1 MDKDRQETRSMV
13 FLASIALHSIMG
25 TCDRLRTACGIVKNK
40 RLRGV
45 GYNGSVTGL
54 PHCDDVGHLMED
66 NHCIATRHGEAN
78 AISNTDRQHLNG
90 GQAIVIATPCINCI
104 KDLAEAGVQEVVYV
118 GSYSNAR
125 GKDRLES
132 IAQQKGMALRPIEVD
147 WADLFQNLFDLLARR
162 GGVLYRAGYRLK
174 ITKVPTDTDGVR

>member
-1 MDKDRQETRSMV
+1 MEKDRQETRFMV
-13 FLASIALHSIMG
+13 FLASIDLSSVMG
-25 TCDRLRTACGIVKNK
+25 TCDRLRTACGIVKDK

-78 AISNTDRQHLNG
+78 AISNTDPRHLNG
-90 GQAIVIATPCINCI
+90 GQAIIVATPCINCI

-118 GSYSNAR
+118 GSYGNAR
-125 GKDRLES
+125 GKEHLEKFT
-132 IAQQKGMALRPIEVD
+132 QQKGMSLRPIEVD
-147 WADLFQNLFDLLARR
+147 WADLFQNLFDLLAKK
-162 GGVLYRAGYRLK
+162 GGILYRAGYRLK
-174 ITKVPTDTDGVR
+174 VTKIPPEDT

>member
-1 MDKDRQETRSMV
+1 MDQGRQETRFRV
-13 FLASIALHSIMG
+13 FLASTVLQSILG
-25 TCDRLRTACGIVKNK
+25 TCDRLRTACGIVKDK

-54 PHCDDVGHLMED
+54 PHCDDVGHLLED

-78 AISNTDRQHLNG
+78 AISNTDPRHLNG

-118 GSYSNAR
+118 GSYDNAR
-125 GKDRLES
+125 GKEHLGN
-132 IAQQKGMALRPIEVD
+132 IAAQRGMALRSIQID
-147 WADLFQNLFDLLARR
+147 WADLFQNLFDLLAKR
-162 GGVLYRAGYRLK
+162 GGILYRAGYRLK
-174 ITKVPTDTDGVR
+174 VIKIPPEEA